1 MLDLKALFATTKTI
15 AIVGMSTRP
24 DRPSHMVATVMQDA
38 GFRIVPVNPAYVGQA
53 ILGVP
58 FVATLADAPV
68 PIDIVDCF
76 RRSEDMVEV
85 AQAAA
90 AMLPLPKVLW
100 MQLGVANEEAAKI
113 ARNAGIAVVQNQCVE
128 IEYLALQRQKQQEN

>member
-1 MLDLKALFATTKTI
+1 MDLKALFAATKTI

-24 DRPSHMVATVMQDA
+24 DRPSHMVATYMQNA
-38 GFRIVPVNPAYVGQA
+38 GYRIVPVNPAYVGQD
-53 ILGVP
+53 ILGER

-85 AQAAA
+85 ARDAA
-90 AMLPLPKVLW
+90 AMQPLPKVLW
-100 MQLGVANEEAAKI
+100 MQLGVENEEAAKI
-113 ARNAGIAVVQNQCVE
+113 ARDAGLDVVQNQCVE
-128 IEYLALQRQKQQEN
+128 VEFMALQRQHT